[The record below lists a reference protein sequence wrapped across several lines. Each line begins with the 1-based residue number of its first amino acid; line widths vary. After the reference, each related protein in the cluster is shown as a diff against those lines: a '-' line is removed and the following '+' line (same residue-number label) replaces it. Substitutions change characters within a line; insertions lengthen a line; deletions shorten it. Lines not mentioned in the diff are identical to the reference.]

1 MNPNGKRAAIALL
14 VVVLAAGGYVLYT
27 TFTKKTIPQK
37 LAHIVHLED
46 TRVFNEQLEH
56 YLKDNSDI
64 VRSRAALA
72 IGHIGG
78 KNSAAVLFAALGDQS
93 EEVSAAAAFA
103 IGLTSDSS
111 YAMKLLDTAASLP
124 VEAAA
129 NAIMSAGRLSDSTQL
144 AFHDNVATFLTAPDP
159 ELRAAACRALFYSRG
174 TGHAADIAAMLSQEA
189 DDLVQREALYCLG
202 RLKRPEGTASYIKYL
217 ADADAFFRLLCVRGL
232 SGVETPEAQH
242 YIAIALNDGDPVVRA
257 QAIAG
262 LGGKKTEEA
271 YLAVAGRLANED
283 DENLQVALLNALQQI
298 GNPSAVSSA
307 SAILQMTPS
316 VNVKSAALQC
326 LAALQKVEALPI
338 LDSFMLSPDQNIRA
352 ACATAYG
359 LTESELAIKRETMLF
374 TDQSPRVRNAA
385 FSVLIAKDSIDRAF
399 HIKRALVDTDYVVQ
413 INAIDEI
420 GGRNLD
426 EFIPDLY
433 TMSAEWRTRP
443 ADVRRSL
450 VAAVGPFL
458 EEMPTD
464 TFLMRIL
471 TNGTL
476 DEDYVVRKEAATVY
490 KDELKVDKQDI
501 VPPAKTR
508 ITERELETYFA
519 DTTGIN
525 PLAVVKTDKGEITM
539 ELFFDVAPLTVLNFI
554 KLSQEGFYN
563 NLTFHRVVPGFV
575 VQGGDPRGDGSG
587 GPDYSIRCEYSNQP
601 YERGSVGIATS
612 GKDTGGS
619 QFFFTLTPQP
629 HLEARYTL
637 FAQVTEGMEVVD
649 KMVIGDTIR
658 TVTIEIPAR

>member
-14 VVVLAAGGYVLYT
+14 IVVLAAGGYILYT

-46 TRVFNEQLEH
+46 TRVFNEQLEQ
-56 YLKDNSDI
+56 YLKDNSEI

-78 KNSAAVLFAALGDQS
+78 SNSAAVLFTALGDQS
-93 EEVSAAAAFA
+93 EDVAASAAFA
-103 IGLTSDSS
+103 IGLTGDSS
-111 YAMKLLDTAASLP
+111 FALKLLDTAATLP

-129 NAIMSAGRLSDSTQL
+129 NAIISAGRLSDSTQL
-144 AFHDNVATFLTAPDP
+144 AFHDHVSTFLTAPDP
-159 ELRAAACRALFYSRG
+159 ELRAAACRSLFYSRG
-174 TGHAADIAAMLSQEA
+174 TGHAADVAAMLSQEA
-189 DDLVQREALYCLG
+189 DELVQREALYCLG
-202 RLKRPEGTASYIKYL
+202 RLKRPEGAASYVKYL
-217 ADADAFFRLLCVRGL
+217 ADADGFYRLLCVRGL
-232 SGVETPEAQH
+232 SGVESPEAQH
-242 YIAIALNDGDPVVRA
+242 YIAIALNDGDPIVRA
-257 QAIAG
+257 QAINE

-283 DENLQVALLNALQQI
+283 DENLQVLLLNSLQRI
-298 GNPSAVSSA
+298 ENENGITSA
-307 SAILQMTPS
+307 SAILQVTSS

-326 LAALQKVEALPI
+326 LAALQKEGALPV

-359 LTESELAIKRETMLF
+359 LTKSDLAIKRETMLF
-374 TDQSPRVRNAA
+374 TDKSPRVRNAA
-385 FSVLIAKDSIDRAF
+385 FSVLVDRDSVDRSF

-413 INAIDEI
+413 VNVIDEI
-420 GGRNLD
+420 AGRNLD
-426 EFIPDLY
+426 TFIPDLY
-433 TMSAEWRTRP
+433 AMSAEWRTRP

-450 VAAVGPFL
+450 VAATEPFL

-464 TFLMRIL
+464 TSLMRIL

-476 DEDYVVRKEAATVY
+476 DEEYVVRKEAAGVY
-490 KDELKVDKQDI
+490 KRALKVDKENI

-525 PLAVVKTDKGEITM
+525 PMAVVITNKGEITM
-539 ELFFDVAPLTVLNFI
+539 ELLFNVAPLNVLNFI
-554 KLSQEGFYN
+554 KLSQDGFYN

-587 GPDYSIRCEYSNQP
+587 GPDYMIRCEYSNQP
-601 YERGSVGIATS
+601 YDRGSVGIATS

-619 QFFFTLTPQP
+619 QFFFTIAPQP
-629 HLEARYTL
+629 HLEGRYTL
-637 FAQVTEGMEVVD
+637 FAQVTEGMDVVD
-649 KMVIGDTIR
+649 KIVIGDTIR
-658 TVTIEIPAR
+658 TVTIDMPAK